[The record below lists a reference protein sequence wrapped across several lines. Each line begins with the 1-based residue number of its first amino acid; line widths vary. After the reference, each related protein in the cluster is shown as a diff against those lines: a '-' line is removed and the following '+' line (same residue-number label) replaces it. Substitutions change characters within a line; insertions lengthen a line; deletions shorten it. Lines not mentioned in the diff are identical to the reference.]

1 MSLDKVLD
9 AKTKLEKLCSE
20 EIKKLGYDTSF
31 GYFSKDIGN
40 YYLTVTIHSKQKDQF
55 LPKESTWEKIRF
67 KILPE
72 DVDGYKIMVYYLH
85 Y

>member
-1 MSLDKVLD
+1 MSLEKVLD

-20 EIKKLGYDTSF
+20 KIKELGYDTSF
-31 GYFSKDIGN
+31 GYFSKELGT
-40 YYLTVTIHSKQKDQF
+40 YCLTVTIHSKQKDQF
-55 LPKESTWEKIRF
+55 LPKENTWEKIRF

-72 DVDGYKIMVYYLH
+72 QVDGYKIRVYYLH